1 MPAPLKLAR
10 TRRRRLGHQR
20 LENRHLL
27 TATLLD
33 FEELD
38 LADAME
44 VTSQSAA
51 YAEYAHEGYELSSTA
66 SDFAVELSGRW
77 RLDLPEN
84 HRYTGSNALSSVWAP
99 VTITLA
105 RSDGESFSID
115 SIDLYPWLPF
125 YEPSVTFTAE
135 LAGGGT
141 VSQSFALVGT
151 ELQTYQFS
159 DEFVDILA
167 LNWDNTGFD
176 DYHTFDNLVLHD
188 DTPTP
193 IPIDVDDT
201 IDLKRDKSIH
211 VALLSSETF
220 EPSSVDLESL
230 ELTLN
235 GIALDIATHKRGFI
249 KFTLDDI
256 NSDGI
261 SDLIVGFEFDS
272 SQLEPGEYTASLTG
286 TADGSLLV
294 GLDEG
299 LIAEKIRGPANGN
312 GKLKGVR

>member
-1 MPAPLKLAR
+1 MPATPKFPRA
-10 TRRRRLGHQR
+10 RRRRLGHQR

-27 TATLLD
+27 TATVLD
-33 FEELD
+33 FEELE
-38 LADAME
+38 LTDAME
-44 VTSQSAA
+44 VTSHGAA
-51 YAEYAHEGYELSSTA
+51 YAEYAHGGYELSSTA
-66 SDFAVELSGRW
+66 SDSAVEMSGRW
-77 RLDLPEN
+77 RVAQPGSY
-84 HRYTGSNALSSVWAP
+84 RYTGSNALSSVWAP

-115 SIDLYPWLPF
+115 SIDLYPWLPV

-135 LAGGGT
+135 LASGGM
-141 VSQSFALVGT
+141 VSQSFDLIGS

-159 DEFVDILA
+159 DDFAGILA
-167 LNWDNTGFD
+167 LNWRFTGFD
-176 DYHTFDNLVLHD
+176 DYHTFDNLVLQD

-201 IDLKRDKSIH
+201 IDLKRDKLIR

-230 ELTLN
+230 ELTVN
-235 GIALDIATHKRGFI
+235 GIALDIATHRRGFI
-249 KFTLDDI
+249 KFTLDDV
-256 NSDGI
+256 NGDGI
-261 SDLIVGFEFDS
+261 SDVVVGFRFDS
-272 SQLEPGEYTASLTG
+272 SQFEPGEYTASLTG

-299 LIAEKIRGPANGN
+299 LIAAKTKGPANG
-312 GKLKGVR
+312 KR